1 MQRYSEIKT
10 KMPREFL
17 LLQGTGCRYKKCAFC
32 DYFLDVSENPFDT
45 NKKVLEKVTGK
56 YGVLDIINSG
66 SALELDDKTINL
78 IKATVQERNI
88 KTLWFESHWMYRDKL
103 ASFSAQFPG
112 CEVKFRC
119 GIETFDAEQ
128 RSIWNK
134 GVPKSVT
141 AADVAEYFDG
151 VCLLIGVVGQRR
163 ESIARDIEL
172 ARKYFEY
179 FSVNAFNEN
188 TTPLKRDA
196 ETIEWFRREIL
207 PSIANLD
214 KAEVLIN
221 NTDLG
226 VG

>member
-17 LLQGTGCRYKKCAFC
+17 LLQGTGCKYRKCAFC
-32 DYFLDVSENPFDT
+32 DYYTDVSDNPFEV
-45 NKKVLEKVTGK
+45 NRAVIEKVTGK

-66 SALELDDKTINL
+66 SASELDADTVEL
-78 IKATVQERNI
+78 IKDTVKRCNI
-88 KTLWFESHWMYRDKL
+88 KTLWFESHWMYRSKL
-103 ASFSAQFPG
+103 AAFAEQFD

-119 GIETFDAEQ
+119 GIESFDGKQ
-128 RSIWNK
+128 RAAWNK
-134 GVPKSVT
+134 GVPEDVT
-141 AADVAEYFDG
+141 AKDVAEYFSG
-151 VCLLIGVVGQRR
+151 VCLLIGVNGQSR

-172 ARKYFEY
+172 AKKYFEY
-179 FSVNAFNEN
+179 FNVNAFTEN
-188 TTPLKRDA
+188 TTPLKRDD

-207 PSIANLD
+207 PSIESLD
-214 KAEVLIN
+214 CAKVLLN